1 MQYNTLDIKG
11 SAHLYNGVNTT
22 FTTDR
27 FQNEN
32 SAIRFTYGYYQVPA
46 GVYFSGDF
54 TLSVWIR
61 LTKIISWARLIDF
74 GNGASSNNLALAS
87 SVAQLGQ
94 PFLYVFNSLS
104 SNAWF
109 TSAFMLQIG
118 SWTHIACTINGTM
131 AKICLNGVCGSQTGF
146 NQPAN
151 IIRSRNYVGK
161 SNWPEDENLN
171 ADLDDLMIFNRS
183 LNYSEIVELMSV
195 SWARTT
201 SLTILVEQ
209 ETSSVIPNVSLNLN
223 SSLIKNTA
231 IDDIKNSTFDFS
243 KLNLSQTTN
252 LLNSKYDFG
261 GCIVNCSNKGQCK
274 FDSLNNKFM
283 CSCFFS
289 YLSGYACQI
298 DTRPC
303 SSNPCL
309 NNATCV
315 DYTNSLNYNIPVL
328 LGANSSSF
336 YCSCDK
342 YHRGTNCE
350 SEVDICQNE
359 TCSSNG
365 NCFNF
370 NKLAKCKCYSMYS
383 GEKCELQS
391 NELRIIKT
399 VKPITSIIA
408 VVVLVLF
415 YIVFI
420 LMDLTRLFWNKSKIR
435 KIYQK
440 NKPLV
445 EKYYYVS

>member
-1 MQYNTLDIKG
+1 VNYWPIQNNTLDIKG
-11 SAHLYNGVNTT
+11 TAHLYNGVNAT

-32 SAIRFTYGYYQVPA
+32 SAIRLTYGYYQAPA

-61 LTKIISWARLIDF
+61 LTKIISWARIIDF
-74 GNGASSNNLALAS
+74 GNGAASSNVALSS
-87 SVAQLGQ
+87 SVALLGQ

-109 TSAFMLQIG
+109 TSTSMLQIG
-118 SWTHIACTINGTM
+118 RWTHIACTLNGTM
-131 AKICLNGVCGSQTGF
+131 ARVCLNAVCGSQSGF

-151 IIRSRNYVGK
+151 IIRSFNYVGK

-183 LNYSEIVELMSV
+183 LSQSEIVELMR
-195 SWARTT
+195 A
-201 SLTILVEQ
+201 SLSSLVQ
-209 ETSSVIPNVSLNLN
+209 HLPNVSIG
-223 SSLIKNTA
+223 LIQNTKA
-231 IDDIKNSTFDFS
+231 IDIKNSTFDFAT
-243 KLNLSQTTN
+243 LNLSQTTS
-252 LLNSKYDFG
+252 LLSSKYDFG
-261 GCIVNCSNKGQCK
+261 GCIVNCSNSGQCK
-274 FDSLNNKFM
+274 FDSLNNKFI
-283 CSCFFS
+283 CSCFLS
-289 YLSGYACQI
+289 YLSGSACQI
-298 DTRPC
+298 DSRPC

-309 NNATCV
+309 NNGTCV
-315 DYTNSLNYNIPVL
+315 DNSSIGDY
-328 LGANSSSF
+328 NSSSF
-336 YCSCDK
+336 GCVCGK

-350 SEVDICQNE
+350 SEVDVCQNE

-365 NCFNF
+365 NCFDL
-370 NKLAKCKCYSMYS
+370 KKKPTCKCFSMYS
-383 GEKCELQS
+383 GERCESQS

-415 YIVFI
+415 YVVFV
-420 LMDLTRLFWNKSKIR
+420 LMDLTRLLWNKSKIR
-435 KIYQK
+435 KSL
-440 NKPLV
+440 NEPLV